1 MDKKL
6 LSERDICS
14 KYITPALLKVGWDLH
29 RQLREEVT
37 LTDGRIQ
44 VRGNNMYQ
52 RGAQLRA
59 DYVLYHQ
66 PGVPL
71 AVVEAKDN
79 KHTLGAG
86 IQQALTYA
94 RLLDV
99 PFAYSSNG
107 DGFIEHD
114 LTQSND
120 VLERTLTLKEFP
132 SPQELWQRYC
142 RYKNLEMP
150 EQQKLITQPFY
161 QDSMTHAPRYYQALA
176 VNKAVEA
183 VASGQNRL
191 LLVMATG
198 TGKTYTAFQII
209 HRLWKAGAKKRIL
222 FLADR
227 NILIDQPYRGDFRP
241 FGGSMTMVKNHHVD
255 HAYEIYLALYQGLS
269 SNDPE
274 AEAYKQFS
282 PGFFDLIV
290 VDECH
295 RGSASADS
303 RWRAILDYFPNATHL
318 GLTATPSNDE
328 ERSNYDYFG
337 KPIYT
342 YSLKQGIADGFLAP
356 YKVVR
361 VHLDRDLGWRPEAGQ
376 TDRNGDEVTDR
387 EYNLSDYDR
396 TLVLE
401 QRTEKVAERVTQF
414 LHSLGDRMAKTIVFC
429 IDQEHASRMRTALI
443 NKNVGMVSQHPEY
456 VMQLTSDQHN
466 YQGLVERFTEPKE
479 MLPVIVTTSKLLTT
493 GVDTKTVKVIVLDAP
508 ISSLTEFKQI
518 IGRGTRIDE
527 KYQKFFFTI
536 LDFRNATRLFA
547 DPGFDGEP
555 DETIIVGPD
564 DEDMTGGGG
573 SATPPGATPGS
584 GPDGDDEDGTPG
596 PRTKIYVPGVDVT
609 VVKERVQYYGP
620 DGRLITESLRDYTRQ
635 RLRTQ
640 YADLTDF
647 LARWRATDN
656 PQELLRELEQHGLL
670 LAELQE
676 QVNQPELDLFDLL
689 CHVAYDQ
696 PPLTRRQRAEQVRG
710 RNYFGRFG
718 EPARQVLE
726 LLLAKYTSDG
736 PAGLETT
743 KVLTL
748 DPLRELGTPAELV
761 GRFGGRQQFQ
771 AALHELRTG
780 LYQAS

>member
-1 MDKKL
+1 ML
-6 LSERDICS
+6 
-14 KYITPALLKVGWDLH
+14 
-29 RQLREEVT
+29 
-37 LTDGRIQ
+37 
-44 VRGNNMYQ
+44 YQ
-52 RGAQLRA
+52 
-59 DYVLYHQ
+59 Q

-79 KHTLGAG
+79 KHAIGAG
-86 IQQALTYA
+86 MRQALDYA
-94 RLLDV
+94 QLLDV

-107 DGFIEHD
+107 DGFLEHD
-114 LTQSND
+114 LTQANG
-120 VLERTLTLKEFP
+120 VLERQISLDEFP

-142 RYKNLEMP
+142 RYKGLEQP
-150 EQQKLITQPFY
+150 EQQKLLNQPFY
-161 QDSMTHAPRYYQALA
+161 QDSTTHEPRYYQAVA
-176 VNKAVEA
+176 VNKTAEA
-183 VASGQNRL
+183 VARGQKRL

-241 FGGSMTMVKNHHVD
+241 FGDSMTLVKNHHVD

-295 RGSASADS
+295 RGSSAADS
-303 RWRAILDYFPNATHL
+303 RWRAILDYFPTATHL

-328 ERSNYDYFG
+328 DRSNYDYFG
-337 KPIYT
+337 RPIYT

-361 VHLDRDLGWRPEAGQ
+361 VQLDRDLSWRPEVGQ
-376 TDRNGDEVTDR
+376 KDSNGSEVEDR

-401 QRTEKVAERVTQF
+401 KRTEKIAERVTQF
-414 LHSLGDRMAKTIVFC
+414 LHALGDRYAKTIVFC
-429 IDQEHASRMRTALI
+429 IDREHASRMRTALV
-443 NKNVGMVSQHPEY
+443 NRNQGMVHQHPEY
-456 VMQLTSDQHN
+456 VMQLTSDQPN
-466 YQGLVERFTEPKE
+466 YLGWVERFTEPKDP
-479 MLPVIVTTSKLLTT
+479 MPVIVTTSKLLTT

-527 KYQKFFFTI
+527 KHKKFFFTI

-547 DPGFDGEP
+547 DPNFDGEP
-555 DETIIVGPD
+555 EDVIEVEPE
-564 DEDMTGGGG
+564 DEDMSGAVSGG
-573 SATPPGATPGS
+573 TPPASPPVPVLPG
-584 GPDGDDEDGTPG
+584 GPNPG
-596 PRTKIYVPGVDVT
+596 PRPKVYVRDVP
-609 VVKERVQYYGP
+609 VSVLREQVQYYGP
-620 DGRLITESLRDYTRQ
+620 DGRLITESLLDYTRR
-635 RLRTQ
+635 RLRNH

-647 LARWRATDN
+647 LARWRTADN
-656 PQELLRELEQHGLL
+656 PQQLVQELEAHGLL

-676 QVNQPELDLFDLL
+676 QANQPDLDLFDLL

-696 PPLTRRQRAEQVRG
+696 PPLTRRQRAERVR
-710 RNYFGRFG
+710 RRDYFERFG
-718 EPARQVLE
+718 APARQVLD
-726 LLLAKYTSDG
+726 LLLDKYTDEG
-736 PAGLETT
+736 PAGLESPN
-743 KVLTL
+743 VLTL
-748 DPLRELGTPAELV
+748 DPLRDLGTPTELV
-761 GRFGGRQQFQ
+761 RRFGGSQQFA